1 MEMNKF
7 SDIIN
12 NKPNLY
18 FGKGVKEVEIE
29 SAERD
34 LNLCFNKEYKM
45 YLLHYGLISYGNHEL
60 TGLCNSQRLNVVYVT
75 KEEKNYNP
83 HVPSDMYVIE
93 QTNIDGIVIWQ
104 NSNGYI
110 FQTFPNSNPQKIA
123 NSLLEYILS
132 T

>member
-1 MEMNKF
+1 MNKF
-7 SDIIN
+7 SDVIK

-45 YLLHYGLISYGNHEL
+45 YLLHYGLISYDNHEL
-60 TGLCNSQRLNVVYVT
+60 TGLGNSQRLNVVYVT
-75 KEEKNYNP
+75 KEEKNYNS

-93 QTNIDGIVIWQ
+93 QANIDSIVIWQ

-110 FQTFPNSNPQKIA
+110 FQTYPNSNPQKIA